1 MKKTILI
8 IALCGLFISSSYAQ
22 SGKQTCDPAK
32 ESKYKSLSNPNKVG
46 GYGVEITKDNASSA
60 AEIEKKMRTQKV
72 SELKNVKITGKVN
85 SVCKMKG
92 CWMEVNNGKGETIR
106 IRFKDYKFF
115 VPRDCENQTVYA
127 QGVARFDTTSVAML
141 QHYSED
147 AGKSKAEI
155 AAITKPEV
163 ALTFEA
169 EGVLFDKK

>member
-8 IALCGLFISSSYAQ
+8 LALCGLYLNGTYAQ
-22 SGKQTCDPAK
+22 SGAQQCDPAK
-32 ESKYKSLSNPNKVG
+32 EAKYKSLSNPNKAG
-46 GYGVEITKDNASSA
+46 GYGAIITKDNASSA
-60 AEIEKKMRTQKV
+60 ADVEKKMKAEKV
-72 SELKNVKITGKVN
+72 TELKNVKITGKVN

-141 QHYSED
+141 QHYAED

-169 EGVLFDKK
+169 EGVLFEKK

>member
-1 MKKTILI
+1 MKKSFLI
-8 IALCGLFISSSYAQ
+8 MALCFCVNLIYAQ
-22 SGKQTCDPAK
+22 SASQHCDPAK

-46 GYGVEITKDNASSA
+46 GYGIEITKDNALTA
-60 AEIEKKMRTQKV
+60 AEVEKKMKGQKLT
-72 SELKNVKITGKVN
+72 ELKSVKIMGKVN

-92 CWMEVNNGKGETIR
+92 CWMEVDNGQGQTIR

-115 VPRDCENQTVYA
+115 VPRDCENQIVYA

-141 QHYSED
+141 QHYAED

-155 AAITKPEV
+155 AAITKPEI

-169 EGVLFDKK
+169 EGVIFEKK